1 MPTTPSESDGTPAP
15 AAPDTDARKPYETPR
30 LIDYG
35 PISKLTQ
42 GGGLTTTDGASMK
55 RQCL

>member
-1 MPTTPSESDGTPAP
+1 MPTTPSEPDGTPAP
-15 AAPDTDARKPYETPR
+15 AAPDTDARKPYEPPR
-30 LIDYG
+30 LTDYG

-55 RQCL
+55 RACL

>member
-1 MPTTPSESDGTPAP
+1 MPLTPSEPDSTQTPSARE
-15 AAPDTDARKPYETPR
+15 TDARTPYETPR

-42 GGGLTTTDGASMK
+42 GGGLTNADGASMK
-55 RQCL
+55 QMCL